1 MSAAE
6 VDVAELLEDFGQDLT
21 LRRVGTRVYN
31 PATGTIIATSTPLD
45 ISVRGVFIYR
55 DQMNAD
61 GTVIRGADRR
71 LLITA
76 TGATGTPAVGDTVD
90 GTKISH
96 VRTFAPNGTVVA
108 WDCKVDA

>member
-1 MSAAE
+1 MSAAD

-21 LRRVGTRVYN
+21 LARAGAPTYN
-31 PATGTIIATSTPLD
+31 PATGTVTNGTPTT

-55 DQMNAD
+55 DQMNRD
-61 GTVIRGADRR
+61 GTVVLGAERR

-76 TGATGTPAVGDTVD
+76 AGATGTPAIGDTVD
-90 GTKISH
+90 GTKISD
-96 VRTFAPNGTVVA
+96 VRAFTPNGTVVA

>member
-6 VDVAELLEDFGQDLT
+6 VDVADLLETFGQDLT
-21 LRRVGTRVYN
+21 LSRAGAPTYD
-31 PATGTIIATSTPLD
+31 PSTGTATSGTPTT

-61 GTVIRGADRR
+61 GTLVRGAERR

-76 TGATGTPAVGDTVD
+76 TGATGTPVIGDIVD
-90 GTKISH
+90 GTKIAE
-96 VRTFAPNGTVVA
+96 VRPFTPNGTVVA

>member
-1 MSAAE
+1 MSAE
-6 VDVAELLEDFGQDLT
+6 DVSVAELLEDFGQDLT
-21 LRRVGTRVYN
+21 LNRAGTPTYD
-31 PATGTIIATSTPLD
+31 PSTGTVSNGTPTT

-61 GTVIRGADRR
+61 GTVVRGTERR

-76 TGATGTPAVGDTVD
+76 AGATGTPAIGDTVD

-96 VRTFAPNGTVVA
+96 VRAFTPNGTVVA